1 MVRSKMMLSVE
12 NGHGDIFSLKVKMII
27 VAETGESGSNIF
39 CSYHATW
46 MSHDAGFR
54 DGS

>member
-12 NGHGDIFSLKVKMII
+12 NGDGDIFSLKVKMII
-27 VAETGESGSNIF
+27 VAEIGESGSNIF
-39 CSYHATW
+39 SSYHATW
-46 MSHDAGFR
+46 MSHDAGCS